1 VSRDGIETFGARHV
15 HNKLVGSERRAV
27 DARIFSV
34 ETTAAAMAEISTWP
48 GYVPTPLVKL
58 QGLASALGL
67 AKIFYKDES
76 RRFDLMSFKAL
87 GGAYAVLGVVRS
99 HLKSRGIET
108 VSTRKLLDGAHR
120 DLAREI
126 TVATATDGN
135 HGRSVAWG
143 AQMFGARCKI
153 YLHAH
158 VSKDR
163 EAEIAKYGAEILR
176 IDGGYDDSVRQCAA
190 DAARNGWILVAD
202 TNSGGGDPAMP
213 ALIMQGYTVMVE
225 ELTVQLSGPHATQIF
240 VQGGVGGIAA
250 AVAAHLTNRYGA
262 QRPRIIVVE
271 PMQADCIF
279 RSIAAGRPTAI
290 AGDVE
295 TFMACLAA
303 GEISPLAWP
312 YLKSGVDDVITLPE
326 AAAPPTMRLLANGA
340 GGDPP
345 LVSGESGCV
354 AIAGLIEAA
363 SDPELRSAIGLT
375 DQSVVIAIGSEGATD
390 ASTYRLVVGRA
401 ADEVSADAAART
413 KTATK
418 SPPGSSR

>member
-1 VSRDGIETFGARHV
+1 VSREGLETFGARHV
-15 HNKLVGSERRAV
+15 RNKLAGRDGQAAG
-27 DARIFSV
+27 ARIFSP
-34 ETTAAAMAEISTWP
+34 ETTAAAMAEISSWP
-48 GYVPTPLVKL
+48 GYAPTPLLTL
-58 QGLASALGL
+58 QGLAGALGL
-67 AKIFYKDES
+67 ANIFYKDES

-87 GGAYAVLGVVRS
+87 GGAYAVLGAVRS
-99 HLKSRGIET
+99 HLKSCGIET
-108 VSTRKLLDGAHR
+108 ISTRKLLDGAHR
-120 DLAREI
+120 DLVRAI
-126 TVATATDGN
+126 TVTTATDGN

-202 TNSGGGDPAMP
+202 TNSGGGDAAMP
-213 ALIMQGYTVMVE
+213 ALVMQGYTVMVE
-225 ELTVQLSGPHATQIF
+225 EMIMQLSGAHATHVF

-250 AVAAHLTNRYGA
+250 AVAAHLTNRCGA
-262 QRPRIIVVE
+262 RRPRIVVIE

-290 AGDVE
+290 TGDVE

-303 GEISPLAWP
+303 AEISPLAWP
-312 YLKSGVDDVITLPE
+312 DLKSGVDDVLALPE
-326 AAAPPTMRLLANGA
+326 AAAPAAMRLLAHGA

-363 SDPELRSAIGLT
+363 SDPELRSALGLT
-375 DQSVVIAIGSEGATD
+375 DDSVVIAIGSEGATD
-390 ASTYRLVVGRA
+390 ASTYRLVVGRSA
-401 ADEVSADAAART
+401 NEVSADAAART
-413 KTATK
+413 EPSVKP
-418 SPPGSSR
+418 PPGSSR